1 MSLVKEFPAIVR
13 QDELLAPY
21 TYLKIGGPA
30 RYFAEPTTI
39 DELRNLL
46 VRARNEGLP
55 VYILGGGSN
64 ILVRDEGVNGLVIR
78 TASPAFQTIDVR
90 GNQVS
95 AGAGTTLWS
104 AIRAAAEHRL
114 AGLELLAGIPGTVGG
129 AVRMNAG
136 GRFGDIGQFTQSV
149 TVMDWDG
156 EIHEIQRDD
165 LNFEYRDSGID
176 EPIILS
182 ASFTL
187 EEDDPAAIARRMK
200 KVWITKKATQPLSF
214 QSAGCIFK
222 NARGLSAGALI
233 EQAGLKGYRVGSA
246 EVSERHANFIIAHP
260 GCTARDVLRLIDLIR
275 ERVKAKF
282 GVELELEIKI
292 W

>member
-1 MSLVKEFPAIVR
+1 MSLVKEFSTIVK
-13 QDELLAPY
+13 QDEPLAPY

-30 RYFAEPTTI
+30 RYFAEPTTV
-39 DELRNLL
+39 EQLRALL
-46 VRARNEGLP
+46 VRARNEGLA
-55 VYILGGGSN
+55 VYVLGGGSN
-64 ILVRDEGVNGLVIR
+64 VLVRDEGVNGLVIR
-78 TASPAFQTIDVR
+78 TTAPAFRTIDVR
-90 GNQVS
+90 DNLVS
-95 AGAGTTLWS
+95 AGAGTSLWS
-104 AIRAAAEHRL
+104 TIRAAAERRL

-156 EIHEIQRDD
+156 EIHVLERAD

-182 ASFTL
+182 ATFAL
-187 EEDDPAAIARRMK
+187 EEDDPVAIARRMK
-200 KVWITKKATQPLSF
+200 KVWITKKATQPLTF

-222 NARGLSAGALI
+222 NVRGLSAGALI